1 MKRHLLTLAIAA
13 TLLPLAAQA
22 APRDVSGRDVST

>member
-13 TLLPLAAQA
+13 SLLPLAAQA
-22 APRDVSGRDVST
+22 VTSCLWSA